1 MTLVLRDPWQLMNAW
16 QNEMGRNLGRPVTT
30 DDTHV
35 EGGDWTPAV
44 DIKEEDD
51 RYLLHADIPGVKP
64 EEIEIAMESGVLTI
78 KGERRQE
85 SEEEKE
91 NYKRIERSYGLFYRR
106 FSLPDDANPEKI
118 TATGKDGVLEVV
130 IPKSEAVKPRKIQV
144 QG

>member
-1 MTLVLRDPWQLMNAW
+1 MTLVLRDPWQLMNTW
-16 QNEMGRNLGRPVTT
+16 QNEAGRNLGRPITK

-78 KGERRQE
+78 KGERKEE

-91 NYKRIERSYGLFYRR
+91 NYTRIERSYGLFYRR
-106 FSLPDDANPEKI
+106 FSLPDDTDPEKI